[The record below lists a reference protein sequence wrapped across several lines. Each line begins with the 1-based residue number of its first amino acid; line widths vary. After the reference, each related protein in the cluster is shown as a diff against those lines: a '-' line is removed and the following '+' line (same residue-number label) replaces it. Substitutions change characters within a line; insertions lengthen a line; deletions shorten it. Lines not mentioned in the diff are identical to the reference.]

1 MIKCLIA
8 RSVLRCKVLNYEQ
21 VNGETRYEVQV
32 VQSYKNTIP
41 ILNREFIWSTAGDC
55 PCAFPY
61 LRTGTDYIIMGK
73 TDHSMSRR
81 NEVRLMLDAD
91 SYVRVYNQVNA
102 DRVLRIRR
110 DEAKYCH
117 KYKTKII
124 NNNLSSH

>member
-1 MIKCLIA
+1 M
-8 RSVLRCKVLNYEQ
+8 LRCKVLSYEQ
-21 VNGETRYEVQV
+21 MNGETRYEVQV

-41 ILNREFIWSTAGDC
+41 ILNREFIWAQPAGPDC

-73 TDHSMSRR
+73 TDRMTTSRR

-117 KYKTKII
+117 KYKTKF
-124 NNNLSSH
+124 NLTY